1 MDFLCD
7 IMRKKN
13 KNSYKGILHL
23 KRNIDY
29 KDEIS
34 HYYQN
39 SVGTDY
45 VKISQFPKYVTE
57 LDLRNFLF
65 RVEIFKKILNIHGSI
80 LELGVLFGGGLMS
93 WAKLS
98 SIYEPSNY
106 SRKIVGFDTFSGFPS
121 ISSKD
126 KISKSIEKSRGM
138 KNPKKQGNYVDSYDD
153 LLKSISLY
161 DRDRYQ
167 NQSPKVELVKGD
179 VTKTLP
185 KYLKENP
192 HLIVSLLN
200 LDLDIYSGTKEALK
214 LLLPLMPKGAI
225 ICFDELNHPNWP
237 GETIAVIEELGIQ
250 NIRLKRFDFAPSPSY
265 AILE

>member
-1 MDFLCD
+1 M
-7 IMRKKN
+7 IQKK
-13 KNSYKGILHL
+13 KDAYKGIKHL
-23 KRNIDY
+23 SKNVDY

-34 HYYQN
+34 NYYQN
-39 SVGTDY
+39 SVGNDY

-65 RVEIFKKILNIHGSI
+65 RVEIFKKIIDVHGSI

-98 SIYEPSNY
+98 SIYEPANY
-106 SRKIVGFDTFSGFPS
+106 SRKVIGFDTFSGFPS
-121 ISSKD
+121 ISVKD
-126 KISKSIEKSRGM
+126 KISKSVEKSRGM
-138 KNPKKQGNYVDSYDD
+138 KNPKKQENYVDSYDD

-161 DRDRYQ
+161 NRDRYQ

-192 HLIVSLLN
+192 HLVVSLLN
-200 LDLDIYSGTKEALK
+200 LDLDIYSGTKMALK
-214 LLLPLMPKGAI
+214 LLLPRMPKGAI
-225 ICFDELNHPNWP
+225 IAFDELNHPNWP
-237 GETIAVIEELGIQ
+237 GETIAVIEELGIH
-250 NIRLKRFDFAPSPSY
+250 NIKLKRFDFAASPSY